1 LLNDDLFERGVTLMG
16 KILGDDAAEA
26 TRKRHDA
33 AVAAGTAERDDYS
46 TQVVFGFMLSRPQL
60 ALRDR
65 ALVMLTS
72 DIVQGTPLA
81 MRAHVR
87 IALHAGI
94 TRDEIEEVVFQ
105 LTQYCGFPRAREAR
119 AVISELFAEMDAAKP
134 ADVRSDLR

>member
-1 LLNDDLFERGVTLMG
+1 MLSDEMFERGVALIAE
-16 KILGDDAAEA
+16 ILGDDTAAA

-33 AVAAGTAERDDYS
+33 AVAAGTAEQNDYS
-46 TQVVFGFMLSRPQL
+46 TQVVFGFMLQRPQL

-81 MRAHVR
+81 MREHVR
-87 IALHAGI
+87 VALRAGI
-94 TRDEIEEVVFQ
+94 TREEINEVVFQ

-119 AVISELFAEMDAAKP
+119 AIIGRLFAELDAAK
-134 ADVRSDLR
+134 ADE